1 MCRQRSVLMVLLL
14 SIVTCGI
21 YSFFWVYST
30 RQEMNAY
37 LNDNSKS
44 PELNTI
50 LAILCSI
57 YWLFIMYD
65 YSSDITKMQ
74 QKAGLPVKDLALL
87 NLLLSIFGFG
97 IVSILIMQSQ
107 LNEIYASKSIAE

>member
-1 MCRQRSVLMVLLL
+1 MYRQRSVIMVLLL
-14 SIVTCGI
+14 SVITCGI
-21 YSFFWVYST
+21 YLFFWVYST

-50 LAILCSI
+50 LAILCGV
-57 YWLFIMYD
+57 YWFFIMYD
-65 YSSDITKMQ
+65 YSNDITKMQ
-74 QKAGLPVKDLALL
+74 QKAALPVKDMAIV

-97 IVSILIMQSQ
+97 LVSILIMQSQ
-107 LNEIYASKSIAE
+107 LNEVYANKYIAE